1 MPEPKEDE
9 IPTLEIT
16 EVTKWLSDE
25 ECPSV
30 SLLIPCY
37 LRNKFLPLILVNLLH
52 MDYPKDKME
61 VVILQD
67 GPEDLFRPG
76 EESFFRSKIGAINM
90 KYLYEKNIRRSIG
103 EKRNKLVK
111 MASHKICLMV
121 DSDDIYLP
129 SYVRYSVS
137 ALKEHRVGITSS
149 SSMVFIYPDKDY
161 LITGIRCGFKR
172 QGHEAVMCFTKK
184 HFKSMGGFISKG
196 KEGSMGEGSKMIDF
210 NENNMVNL
218 DVTKMMICVCH
229 SGDEGNTIP
238 KDRFSDAKFD
248 ATLNEL
254 PHLEVL
260 KSIFNRN

>member
-1 MPEPKEDE
+1 MSSVED

-16 EVTKWLSDE
+16 EVTKCLSNQ
-25 ECPSV
+25 ECPPV
-30 SLLIPCY
+30 SILIPCY

-52 MDYPKDKME
+52 MDYPRDKIE

-67 GPEDLFRPG
+67 GPEDLFKPG
-76 EESFFRSKIGAINM
+76 EESFFRLKLGDIQM

-103 EKRNKLVK
+103 EKRNRLVK
-111 MASHKICLMV
+111 MASHKICINM

-161 LITGIRCGFKR
+161 LLTGIRCGFKR
-172 QGHEAVMCFTKK
+172 QAHEGCSCFTKK
-184 HFKSMGGFISKG
+184 HFKSMGGYICRG
-196 KEGSMGEGSKMIDF
+196 TEASMGEGSKMIDY
-210 NENNMVNL
+210 NEKNMVNL
-218 DVTKMMICVCH
+218 DITRLMICVAH
-229 SGDEGNTIP
+229 SGDDGNTVC
-238 KDRFSDAKFD
+238 KDRFSEATFD

-260 KSIFNRN
+260 KAIFNRN